1 MDIKQLSYFVAIV
14 EHDFNMSQASKY
26 LHLSQPALSQTIS
39 NLEKN
44 ENIQLFERSHGRLQ
58 NLTAAGEILLVH
70 AKEIIEQYDV
80 MMEDLQEESTQLKG
94 NIRIGIPPVVISV
107 VFPEILPK
115 LLAENPK
122 IGFEVKEAGA
132 MELKKDLLLQ
142 ELPIAVLLKPT
153 GLDSTTTEE
162 VTLSQDTLSAFMSV
176 DNPLAQKKL
185 LSWSDLHN
193 QPMAIFDST
202 YMIHHQLLKKFASEQ
217 IKPQLSLQSAS
228 WDLLLNST
236 RHSNLITVM
245 PTPVTKYYSMEEVVR
260 RDFENPIY
268 WEVALC
274 RRKQKRY
281 SRVEDYVF
289 NYMRDYYEI
298 KNEGER
304 G

>member
-1 MDIKQLSYFVAIV
+1 MDIKQLVYFVAIV
-14 EHDFNMSQASKY
+14 EHDFNMSQASKH
-26 LHLSQPALSQTIS
+26 LHLSQPALSQTIA

-44 ENIQLFERSHGRLQ
+44 ENIQVFERSHGRLQ
-58 NLTAAGEILLVH
+58 NLTATGEVLLAH
-70 AKEIIEQYDV
+70 AKELIEKYDV
-80 MMEDLQEESTQLKG
+80 MMEDLQEESAQLKG

-153 GLDSTTTEE
+153 GLDSSTTEE
-162 VTLSQDTLSAFMSV
+162 VILTKDTLSAFMSV
-176 DNPLAQKKL
+176 TNPLAEKDQ

-202 YMIHHQLLKKFASEQ
+202 YMIHHQLLKKFAGEQ

-245 PTPVTKYYSMEEVVR
+245 PTPVAKYYSMEEVVR
-260 RDFENPIY
+260 RDFDHPIY
-268 WEVALC
+268 WEVVLC

-289 NYMRDYYEI
+289 NYMRDYYEL
-298 KNEGER
+298 KNEE
-304 G
+304 

>member
-1 MDIKQLSYFVAIV
+1 MDIKQLVYFVAIV
-14 EHDFNMSQASKY
+14 EHDFNMSQASKH

-44 ENIQLFERSHGRLQ
+44 ENIQVFERSHGRLQ
-58 NLTAAGEILLVH
+58 NLTATGEVLLAH
-70 AKEIIEQYDV
+70 AKELIEKYDV
-80 MMEDLQEESTQLKG
+80 MMEDLQEESAQLKG

-153 GLDSTTTEE
+153 GLDSSTTEE
-162 VTLSQDTLSAFMSV
+162 VILTKDTLSAFMSV
-176 DNPLAQKKL
+176 TNPLAEKDQ

-202 YMIHHQLLKKFASEQ
+202 YMIHHQLLKKFSSEQ

-245 PTPVTKYYSMEEVVR
+245 PTPVAKYYSMEEVVR
-260 RDFENPIY
+260 RDFDHPIY
-268 WEVALC
+268 WEVILC

-289 NYMRDYYEI
+289 NYMRDYYEL
-298 KNEGER
+298 KNEE
-304 G
+304 

>member
-1 MDIKQLSYFVAIV
+1 MDIKQLVYFVAIV

-58 NLTAAGEILLVH
+58 NLTTTGEVLLVH
-70 AKEIIEQYDV
+70 AKELIEKYEV

-115 LLAENPK
+115 LLNENPK

-132 MELKKDLLLQ
+132 MELKRDLLLQ

-153 GLDSTTTEE
+153 GLDSSTTEE
-162 VTLSQDTLSAFMSV
+162 VILSNDTLSAFMSA
-176 DNPLAQKKL
+176 DNPLAQKQT

-202 YMIHHQLLKKFASEQ
+202 YMIHHQLLQKFADEQ
-217 IKPQLSLQSAS
+217 IKPLLSLQSAS

-236 RHSNLITVM
+236 RHSNLITLM
-245 PTPVTKYYSMEEVVR
+245 PTPVTKYYSMDEVVR
-260 RDFENPIY
+260 REFDNPIY

-274 RRKQKRY
+274 RRRQKRY

-289 NYMRDYYEI
+289 NYMRDYYE
-298 KNEGER
+298 K
-304 G
+304 